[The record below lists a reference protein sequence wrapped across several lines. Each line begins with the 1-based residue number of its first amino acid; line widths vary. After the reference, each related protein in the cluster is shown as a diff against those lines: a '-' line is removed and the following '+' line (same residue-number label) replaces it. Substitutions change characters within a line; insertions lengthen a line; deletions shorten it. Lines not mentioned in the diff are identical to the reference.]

1 MGRLG
6 YRASKDFC
14 NWADEEERLGTG
26 ENQGTE
32 GKWPG
37 VEPAPGIVVDSPKCR
52 SKIVLGTEWSS
63 QKGKKIN
70 E

>member
-14 NWADEEERLGTG
+14 NGADEEERLGTG

-32 GKWPG
+32 GK
-37 VEPAPGIVVDSPKCR
+37 
-52 SKIVLGTEWSS
+52 
-63 QKGKKIN
+63 
-70 E
+70 

>member
-1 MGRLG
+1 MGSLG

-14 NWADEEERLGTG
+14 DWTDGEERFGTG
-26 ENQGTE
+26 ENQAIE

-52 SKIVLGTEWSS
+52 SKIVFGTEWSS